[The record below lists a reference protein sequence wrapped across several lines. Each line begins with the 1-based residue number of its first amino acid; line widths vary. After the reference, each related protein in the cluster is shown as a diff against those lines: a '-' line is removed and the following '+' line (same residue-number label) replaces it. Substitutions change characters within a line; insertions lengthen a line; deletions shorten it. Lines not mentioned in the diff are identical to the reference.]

1 MTQYQVTYNIPRVQV
16 QMPGKQN
23 RLTDTVLRITPGMTE
38 PFEFLF
44 GNQDGVPLSLRGFS
58 VKLIFWLKT
67 ALDDNATRMGQSEI
81 VLAKKFDIPD
91 PYARRAEVVL
101 TDEDTL
107 KLGLARSIGL
117 RWSLFLINEEGDVFP
132 LQVTRRG
139 GRYGNVQLDLDSG
152 IPPAELVRSA

>member
-1 MTQYQVTYNIPRVQV
+1 MTQFQVQYNIPRPQV
-16 QMPGKQN
+16 QLPGKQN
-23 RLTDTVLRITPGMTE
+23 RLTDTVLKITPGMTE

-58 VKLIFWLKT
+58 VKLIFWSKS
-67 ALDDNATRMGQSEI
+67 ALDDNSTAMGQSDI
-81 VLAKKFDIPD
+81 VLAKKFEVDD
-91 PYARRAEVVL
+91 PYAKSVEIVL
-101 TDEDTL
+101 TDDDTL

>member
-1 MTQYQVTYNIPRVQV
+1 MTQFQTQYNIPRVQV

-44 GNQDGVPLSLRGFS
+44 GNQDGVPLSLRGFTL
-58 VKLIFWLKT
+58 KFIFWSKI
-67 ALDDNATRMGQSEI
+67 ALDDNATAMGQSEI
-81 VLAKKFDIPD
+81 VLAKKIAISD
-91 PYARRAEVVL
+91 PYATSVEIVL

-152 IPPAELVRSA
+152 IPPAELVRHA